1 MTVSLTPHVA
11 MSKLLMWSI
20 SPAIEDEYNCV
31 TDVMPNNPKKLVE
44 LLSKIEKL
52 KEEVKSEVSSE
63 DHQKS
68 KGHPDDSSSKAKQAL
83 KASRNLKGTIP
94 RKSIPKKV

>member
-1 MTVSLTPHVA
+1 MMTVSLTPPVA

-31 TDVMPNNPKKLVE
+31 TDVMPNDPKKLVE

-63 DHQKS
+63 DRK
-68 KGHPDDSSSKAKQAL
+68 KGKGRPDGSSSKAKQS
-83 KASRNLKGTIP
+83 KP
-94 RKSIPKKV
+94 